1 MLIVSRREPGFP
13 MDKVGVV
20 ILAGGLG
27 TRMGGGKP
35 GQLFRGRRLIDP
47 VLDLANTWRLPAVIC
62 VREQGQVRGD
72 GFGQIFDWQGI
83 EGPLA
88 GLLAAFDW
96 ARSRGLDRFLTLPCD
111 TPFLPDDVLPKLLCA
126 SMDSNRPAVATSNG
140 RRHPTC
146 AVWPTE
152 AFARVESYAETGRRS
167 LTAALDACHAVDVT
181 WAECPPDLFVN
192 INTYE
197 DLVRFQS

>member
-1 MLIVSRREPGFP
+1 MRIASHRERGLP

-27 TRMGGGKP
+27 TRLGGGKP
-35 GQLFRGRRLIDP
+35 ERLFRGRRLIDP
-47 VLDLANTWRLPAVIC
+47 VLDLANAWRLPAVIC

-72 GFGQIFDWQGI
+72 GFGQIFDRQGI

-96 ARSRGLDRFLTLPCD
+96 ARCRGLDRFLTLPCD

-152 AFARVESYAETGRRS
+152 AFACVESYAETGRRS
-167 LTAALDACHAVDVT
+167 LTAALDTCHAVDVT
-181 WAECPPDLFVN
+181 WAEGAPDPFAN
-192 INTYE
+192 INSHE
-197 DLVRFQS
+197 DLIRFQS